1 MIRYLLDELAHY
13 EEGYGDVLCPGKV
26 EKDISGYLN
35 QDSSMQVPSVAGW
48 TQIMKTSLEQFGQD
62 IREGIRQD
70 LETSMTCS
78 TRPCTSVLDNGC
90 HHHCVVSNLEYH
102 GEQSRHTNVNPE
114 QHIAQNRHTMAPDT
128 PTAPDTPINLRIP
141 KIIKAKK
148 GNLDIPPPWKQAVD
162 HWLKGDPSQNL
173 PALKDWK
180 PEWTKGKYREMF
192 GEAYHQR
199 KVVALEFLERY
210 ASYFLS

>member
-1 MIRYLLDELAHY
+1 LLDELAHY
-13 EEGYGDVLCPGKV
+13 EEGYGDVLCPGKL
-26 EKDISGYLN
+26 EKDISGCLN

-48 TQIMKTSLEQFGQD
+48 SQIMKTSLEQFRQD
-62 IREGIRQD
+62 ILEDICQD
-70 LETSMTCS
+70 LQKLV
-78 TRPCTSVLDNGC
+78 PCTSVRDN
-90 HHHCVVSNLEYH
+90 VVSNLEH
-102 GEQSRHTNVNPE
+102 Q
-114 QHIAQNRHTMAPDT
+114 QHIAQNRHT
-128 PTAPDTPINLRIP
+128 TAPDTQLQFVSIPPHAFIGTSTAIANSDPTINLRIP

-148 GNLDIPPPWKQAVD
+148 GNLDIPPAWKQAVD
-162 HWLKGDPSQNL
+162 HWLNGDPSQNL

-210 ASYFLS
+210 ASYSLS